1 MTPGA
6 DIYIA
11 STATFSEQTDVKALI
26 CDAGARRRM
35 SRLVKMG
42 AATGLECL
50 QRAGVTTPDAI
61 VSATGYGFIADSE
74 RLLREMGAAGEEMM
88 SPTPFMQ
95 STFNTI
101 GSQLAL
107 ACGCRGHNMTFSDGY
122 ASFGS
127 SLVGA
132 ALLLWSGEARSVLVV
147 AADELTPSLSAI
159 LTRMG
164 MKRRGVEPGEGATA
178 LLLTAEAD
186 GRLAT
191 LGGLRPNAATLPTT
205 AADAPHPTAAAARL
219 TRMVEHRCGDTFE
232 TAGAICQV
240 SFS

>member
-1 MTPGA
+1 MTQEA
-6 DIYIA
+6 NIYVA
-11 STATFSEQTDVKALI
+11 STATFSAQTDVKTLI

-42 AATGLECL
+42 VATGLECL
-50 QRAGVTTPDAI
+50 ARAGVQSPDAI
-61 VSATGYGFIADSE
+61 VTATGYGFLADSE
-74 RLLREMGAAGEEMM
+74 RLLREMVAAGEEMM

-107 ACGCRGHNMTFSDGY
+107 ACGCRGQNLTFSNGH

-132 ALLLWSGEARSVLVV
+132 ALLLLSGEARSALIV
-147 AADELTPSLSAI
+147 AADELTPSLSTV
-159 LTRMG
+159 LTRLG
-164 MKRRGVEPGEGATA
+164 TRRRGIEPGEGATA
-178 LLLTAEAD
+178 ILLTTRPD
-186 GRLAT
+186 NSIAT
-191 LGGLRPNAATLPTT
+191 IGELRPTATTLPATD
-205 AADAPHPTAAAARL
+205 ADAAHPTAAAARMAH
-219 TRMVEHRCGDTFE
+219 MVEHRMGGTFE
-232 TAGAICQV
+232 TAGAICRV